1 MRLQPVAALPNLR
14 VAVQDIRLSNGM
26 VIPAGANIEFA
37 NYLVMRSAAWGWK
50 DGTSFIPVSRD
61 FLA

>member
-14 VAVQDIRLSNGM
+14 VAVQDVRLSNGM

-37 NYLVMRSAAWGWK
+37 NYLVMRSAAWGWE
-50 DGTSFIPVSRD
+50 DGTSFIPVSRE